1 MIDQDVEVATAY
13 RFPSGD
19 TMGAAVTGRALD
31 ALSAQVLDAVK
42 NARVILMRRRCVLK
56 RGRYYKGRTAII
68 NSVIADTDRG
78 LMALAAVQRVD
89 GKGNL
94 NTGGMYDR
102 NEAMQ
107 YWPLKDLQIEGVS

>member
-19 TMGAAVTGRALD
+19 TMGASVTGRALD
-31 ALSAQVLDAVK
+31 ALSAQVVDAAK
-42 NARVILMRRRCVLK
+42 NARVILMGRHCVLK
-56 RGRYYKGRTAII
+56 RGQYYKGRTAII
-68 NSVIADTDRG
+68 KGVTVDSECG

-107 YWPLKDLQIEGVS
+107 YWPLKDLQIEGVP